1 LFYFFAVCASKLLYC
16 CHRVTTLIWCKHS
29 TSSYTCNCY
38 RVNYVRTII
47 KSSYSSVPLKNS
59 WRLLSHYLNFCC
71 LWNHFRLFKVK
82 LEPTES
88 SSYFYSSSPSAH
100 CSRDRLA
107 AVGHPRSWP
116 FRSARQQGTQMLP
129 LALSCCHRTPSSLR
143 ASVAN
148 RSPLAS
154 RPSKPVDAAIPLLPG
169 SPIRKQAATKHHES
183 LPFPNQRSS
192 SSHYCLGK
200 PLVSCLRTL
209 FENLENSLR
218 SSSLTCQKPIKALWW
233 CILKTIYTYDVY
245 LALSFVKLLWLFRE
259 FFLCFRDQDS
269 RAHYIPPCYVSMRS

>member
-1 LFYFFAVCASKLLYC
+1 VHRSCCIAVIESRPWFGASILHLAT
-16 CHRVTTLIWCKHS
+16 HAIG
-29 TSSYTCNCY
+29 
-38 RVNYVRTII
+38 VNYVQTII

-233 CILKTIYTYDVY
+233 CILKTIYTYT
-245 LALSFVKLLWLFRE
+245 
-259 FFLCFRDQDS
+259 
-269 RAHYIPPCYVSMRS
+269 VSGGGRQKIKVWQWISSKVSYSTPK